1 MRKSDWIL
9 VLKLFGVHLL
19 FSVLI
24 TLIQPTV
31 AQFLEDVTL
40 YHLYLLVFFAGA
52 ELFFL
57 SNLTVSYGDQMY
69 RLNLIALREHKQQG
83 KEGRPEHL
91 PFVPWKGF
99 AIAAIA
105 EAPAL
110 ILAFVMQL
118 MGEGAPALVR
128 LFTHLWY
135 TAFSRL
141 AQMRPDTVGIQ
152 MLVEGLL
159 TIGVLGAGY
168 LYGRRRRRKMAV
180 QIYKSRQAMRQ
191 AKEKK

>member
-9 VLKLFGVHLL
+9 VLKLFGVHLI

-31 AQFLEDVTL
+31 AQFPEDVTL

-83 KEGRPEHL
+83 KEGRPEYL
-91 PFVPWKGF
+91 PFAAWKGY
-99 AIAAIA
+99 ALAAIA

-110 ILAFVMQL
+110 ILAVVLQI
-118 MGEGAPALVR
+118 MGEGAPTLVR

-135 TAFSRL
+135 AAFSRL
-141 AQMRPDTVGIQ
+141 TQVWPDTVGIQ
-152 MLVEGLL
+152 MVVEGLL

>member
-9 VLKLFGVHLL
+9 VLKLFGVHLI

-31 AQFLEDVTL
+31 AQFLENVTL

-52 ELFFL
+52 QLFFL

-83 KEGRPEHL
+83 QEGRPEHL
-91 PFVPWKGF
+91 PFAVWKGF
-99 AIAAIA
+99 VLAAIA

-110 ILAFVMQL
+110 LLAIVLQI

-128 LFTHLWY
+128 LYTHLWY
-135 TAFSRL
+135 AAFSRL
-141 AQMRPDTVGIQ
+141 TQIWPDTVGIQ
-152 MLVEGLL
+152 MVAEGLL